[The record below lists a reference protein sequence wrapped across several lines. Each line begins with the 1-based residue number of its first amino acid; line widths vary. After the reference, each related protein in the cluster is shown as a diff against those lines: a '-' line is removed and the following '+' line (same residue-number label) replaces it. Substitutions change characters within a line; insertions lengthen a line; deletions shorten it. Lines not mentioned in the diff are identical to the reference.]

1 MPVPRTSGLAH
12 VLRMADEALLAWSP
26 AVPIAV
32 HPSHQILLRIDPGLD
47 PYWKPTDPKVGAQPA
62 AASSPSLRSA
72 ARRWPTPVAF
82 RTSIAPF
89 GSSPMAPS
97 PAASVSGVSAL
108 GPHSAAAFRGQAV
121 PSRPPGLIELTN
133 GVECR
138 ARAQEGNLIPLS
150 VQKPLVRPSARKRLV
165 TCPPC
170 RYREIAGCMSH
181 PSRRREG

>member
-1 MPVPRTSGLAH
+1 MTDRIRIQLSSMPVPRTSGLAH

-89 GSSPMAPS
+89 GCTPVAP
-97 PAASVSGVSAL
+97 PPPASVSGMSAR
-108 GPHSAAAFRGQAV
+108 GPHAVIAFRGRSV
-121 PSRPPGLIELTN
+121 PSRSLVWCNSRTASCAAP
-133 GVECR
+133 VRRR
-138 ARAQEGNLIPLS
+138 ARS
-150 VQKPLVRPSARKRLV
+150 Y
-165 TCPPC
+165 PC
-170 RYREIAGCMSH
+170 RCRSLW
-181 PSRRREG
+181 